1 MGIVPK
7 HEDLLTE
14 FKSDIEKLGD
24 NEIVE
29 AVVAFANTE
38 GGMLYLGVEDDG
50 CITGVHEK
58 HRDVIGA
65 SAMIANRTIPS
76 VSIRADIL
84 HEDGCDVLEISVPK
98 SRAIVSTS
106 EGKILR
112 RRLKA
117 DGSPENIPMYPYEI
131 NVRLSE
137 LGALDYSSQIVR
149 SACIED
155 LDPNERIRLRKIIRI
170 SKGESQLLEL
180 DDEELD
186 KALCFVKSDG
196 NKLYPTV
203 AGLLM
208 IGREDRLR
216 ELIPTA
222 VSSFQV
228 LEGTSVRMNE
238 QYSKPLLATFEIFLN
253 NMKAWNPEREIS
265 YGLLRIPVPEF
276 SESSFREGLVNA
288 FCHRDYTMLQS
299 VRVAVEDEGLT
310 ISSPGTFIEGV
321 NLSNLLTA
329 EPHSRN
335 PVLSDIFK
343 RIGLAERTGRGIDRI
358 FEGSIVFGRPLPDYS
373 ESTSSYVKLFIQRAK
388 PDVAFARMIA
398 AEEKRIGRPLS
409 INSLLVLSVLQSGN
423 ASFSAIQNTV
433 HISVPRLKAVIGS
446 LVSSGL
452 AEESAGR
459 YRLSPK
465 AYKRERETL
474 DYLQET
480 EMDFHRAEDM
490 VMKLAREKGEV
501 TRSDVISLLGI
512 GPDQAYRILRKLVKK
527 GFVELCGSGKGA
539 KYRIGC

>member
-14 FKSDIEKLGD
+14 FKSDIDKLGD

-38 GGMLYLGVEDDG
+38 GGMLYIGVEDDG

-65 SAMIANRTIPS
+65 SAMIANRTVPS
-76 VSIRADIL
+76 VSVRADIL

-253 NMKAWNPEREIS
+253 NMKAWNPEREIN

-321 NLSNLLTA
+321 NLSNLLTT

-373 ESTSSYVKLFIQRAK
+373 ESTGAYVKLFIQRSK
-388 PDVAFARMIA
+388 PDVAFAKMIA

-423 ASFSAIQNTV
+423 ASFSAIQDTV

-465 AYKRERETL
+465 AYKKERETL

-490 VMKLAREKGEV
+490 VMKLAKEKGEV

>member
-276 SESSFREGLVNA
+276 SKSSFREGLINA

-343 RIGLAERTGRGIDRI
+343 RIGLTERTGRGIDRI